1 MRDGRPTNLKDML
14 REAKDTS
21 ELMVDLAYA
30 ALFYN
35 SEDIS
40 EEVFR
45 LEERLNVLVFDMRTM
60 AILAARSPAD
70 SEQMAGILQV
80 VQDIEK
86 IGNAAN
92 DIAKI
97 VVKRLGIPRELLQDI
112 PDAEET
118 PTRVRIHDGSRLEG
132 RSLYDADLATETGM
146 RPIAVRSDDEWN
158 FDPEPE
164 DVLRAGDVLFMQGPP
179 EGVAEVREMAGAAVT
194 VHTPS
199 VEPTGE
205 LTELERAVDILIE
218 MKNLSEVAVGLA
230 YSALLYY
237 DAGLAR
243 EVVAIENE
251 MDEMRYR
258 LEGWGAPAPPPPL
271 PSPPPGLAREV
282 VAIEN
287 EMDEMRYRLERWVLL
302 AASHIEDSSRLR
314 GVLHLATAAET
325 TADCAMEMVWM
336 VEEGEEVHPVL
347 SAALG
352 ESDEIVLKLTVS
364 PGSPADGKTLEALQ
378 LETETGMFALAV
390 NRAGRWTYRPRDT
403 YALRGDDSLLVTGAP
418 EGLEPLAALFGQRL
432 EGPAQSG
439 RARTL
444 APPSPS

>member
-1 MRDGRPTNLKDML
+1 MREGRPRNLKDML
-14 REAKDTS
+14 AEAKDTS

-45 LEERLNVLVFDMRTM
+45 LEERLNDLVFDMRTIT
-60 AILAARSPAD
+60 ILAARSPAD
-70 SEQMAGILQV
+70 AEQMAGILQV

-86 IGNAAN
+86 IGNAAF

-118 PTRVRIHDGSRLEG
+118 PSRVRIHSRSDLDG
-132 RSLYDADLATETGM
+132 RSLEEADLPTETGM

-158 FDPEPE
+158 FDPEPD

-179 EGVAEVREMAGAAVT
+179 EGVAEVRELAGAAPIEVQT
-194 VHTPS
+194 A
-199 VEPTGE
+199 EPAGE

-258 LEGWGAPAPPPPL
+258 LE
-271 PSPPPGLAREV
+271 
-282 VAIEN
+282 
-287 EMDEMRYRLERWVLL
+287 RWVLL
-302 AASHIEDSSRLR
+302 AARHIEDSSRLR
-314 GVLHLATAAET
+314 GVLHLATASET
-325 TADCAMEMVWM
+325 IADCAMEMVWI
-336 VEEGEEVHPVL
+336 VEKGEEVHPVL
-347 SAALG
+347 SAAIG
-352 ESDEIVLKLTVS
+352 ESDEIVMKLTVS
-364 PGSPADGKTLEALQ
+364 PGSPADGKTLEDLQ

-390 NRAGRWTYRPRDT
+390 NRMGRWTYRPRDS
-403 YALRGDDSLLVTGAP
+403 YVLEGEDSLLFAGPP
-418 EGLEPLAALFGQRL
+418 EGLEPIAALFGQEL
-432 EGPAQSG
+432 EEQS
-439 RARTL
+439 
-444 APPSPS
+444 

>member
-1 MRDGRPTNLKDML
+1 MRERPRNLKDML
-14 REAKDTS
+14 AEAKDTS

-45 LEERLNVLVFDMRTM
+45 LEERLNDLVFDMRTL

-118 PTRVRIHDGSRLEG
+118 PTRVRIHADSDLDG
-132 RSLYDADLATETGM
+132 RSLDDADLPTETGM
-146 RPIAVRSDDEWN
+146 RPIAIRSDDEWN

-179 EGVAEVREMAGAAVT
+179 EGVAEVRELAGAAVV
-194 VHTPS
+194 VHTPAA
-199 VEPTGE
+199 EPAGE

-218 MKNLSEVAVGLA
+218 MKNLSGVAVGLA

-258 LEGWGAPAPPPPL
+258 LE
-271 PSPPPGLAREV
+271 
-282 VAIEN
+282 
-287 EMDEMRYRLERWVLL
+287 RWVLL
-302 AASHIEDSSRLR
+302 AARHMEDSSRLR
-314 GVLHLATAAET
+314 GVLHLATASET
-325 TADCAMEMVWM
+325 IADCAMEMVWI
-336 VEEGEEVHPVL
+336 VEKGDEVHPVL

-352 ESDEIVLKLTVS
+352 ETDEIVMKLTVS
-364 PGSPADGKTLEALQ
+364 PGSPADGKTLEDLQ

-390 NRAGRWTYRPRDT
+390 NRGGRWTYRPRDN
-403 YALRGDDSLLVTGAP
+403 YVLKGNDSLLFTGAP
-418 EGLEPLAALFGQRL
+418 EGLEPIAELFGQEL
-432 EGPAQSG
+432 EGPA
-439 RARTL
+439 
-444 APPSPS
+444 

>member
-1 MRDGRPTNLKDML
+1 MRDGRPSNLKDML

-45 LEERLNVLVFDMRTM
+45 LEERLNVLVFDMRTL

-70 SEQMAGILQV
+70 AEQMAGILQV

-118 PTRVRIHDGSRLEG
+118 PTRVRIHAGSQLEG
-132 RSLYDADLATETGM
+132 RSLYDADLATEAGM
-146 RPIAVRSDDEWN
+146 RPLAVRSDDEWN

-179 EGVAEVREMAGAAVT
+179 EGVAEVREMAGATVT
-194 VHTPS
+194 VHTPA
-199 VEPTGE
+199 VEPAGE

-258 LEGWGAPAPPPPL
+258 LE
-271 PSPPPGLAREV
+271 
-282 VAIEN
+282 
-287 EMDEMRYRLERWVLL
+287 RWVLL

-314 GVLHLATAAET
+314 GVLHLATASET
-325 TADCAMEMVWM
+325 IADCAMEMVWI
-336 VEEGEEVHPVL
+336 VEKGEEVHPVL

-432 EGPAQSG
+432 EGPA
-439 RARTL
+439 
-444 APPSPS
+444 